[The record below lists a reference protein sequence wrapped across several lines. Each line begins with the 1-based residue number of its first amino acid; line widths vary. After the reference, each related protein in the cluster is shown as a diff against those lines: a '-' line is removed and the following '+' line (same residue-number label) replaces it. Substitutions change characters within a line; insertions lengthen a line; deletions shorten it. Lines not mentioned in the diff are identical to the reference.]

1 MVAVPIS
8 KACSGIK
15 RHQLCK
21 EAPIL
26 FRGFEDGA
34 GDETIIMDQSFGTS
48 LLRVRSI
55 NHHETLI
62 AGFHFL
68 FHAIKGK
75 GIHSTAPG
83 LNFRGNHILWAGE
96 MEQGFLISYP
106 LPLCNGLRR
115 LRKLR

>member
-8 KACSGIK
+8 EACSGIK
-15 RHQLCK
+15 RHQLFK

-62 AGFHFL
+62 ARLPFSF
-68 FHAIKGK
+68 
-75 GIHSTAPG
+75 PG
-83 LNFRGNHILWAGE
+83 DK
-96 MEQGFLISYP
+96 
-106 LPLCNGLRR
+106 
-115 LRKLR
+115 RKENSFGCFSWT